1 MMMKSVLVGFGY
13 WGRILVKYIRQSD
26 QFELTG
32 ICDPGL
38 ENSPSLDAM
47 LKECRI
53 ECAFVCVP
61 VRRHYEI
68 VHKLLEY
75 NVHVFCEKPLC
86 SNLKDTLQL
95 YRLAWQK
102 ERVLFTDY
110 IYTVSPSIRYMKD
123 HINMLGEIRYI
134 NMDIKQFGR
143 FYKEENVYEVIG
155 VHMISVLVFL
165 FGMSAQDDV
174 ISAVDTLKYN
184 KSGKAEA
191 GILFFKIRGVRGKIE
206 CSLISEE
213 KIRRIEVICENGMIV
228 FDMLKKDT
236 VKMIYHQEDTKT
248 GQKIQQTLEAKQFD
262 EKNNLCAAVE
272 CFGNAVL
279 SGKSEFD
286 QLSLQTAR
294 ILEQIKGGSI

>member
-1 MMMKSVLVGFGY
+1 MMKSLLVGFGY

-38 ENSPSLDAM
+38 DHSPSLDSM
-47 LKECRI
+47 LKECRL

-102 ERVLFTDY
+102 ERILFTDY

-123 HINMLGEIRYI
+123 HIHMLGEIQYI
-134 NMDIKQFGR
+134 SMDIKQFGR
-143 FYKEENVYEVIG
+143 FYKEDNVYEVIG
-155 VHMISVLVFL
+155 VHMVSVLVFL
-165 FGMSAQDDV
+165 FGISVQDDV
-174 ISAVDTLKYN
+174 ITAVDTLKYDN
-184 KSGKAEA
+184 SGKAEA
-191 GILFFKIRGVRGKIE
+191 GVLFFKIHYVRGKIE
-206 CSLISEE
+206 CSLISDE

-236 VKMIYHQEDTKT
+236 VRIIGHQEDAET
-248 GQKIQQTLEAKQFD
+248 GQKIQQTIEAKQFD

-272 CFGNAVL
+272 YFGNAVL

-294 ILEQIKGGSI
+294 IMEKITGGSI

>member
-1 MMMKSVLVGFGY
+1 M
-13 WGRILVKYIRQSD
+13 RYIQQSD

-38 ENSPSLDAM
+38 EHSRSLESV
-47 LKECRI
+47 LKEDGI
-53 ECAFVCVP
+53 ACAFVCVP
-61 VRRHYEI
+61 VSRHYEV
-68 VHKLLEY
+68 VHLLLEHGI
-75 NVHVFCEKPLC
+75 HVFCEKPLC

-102 ERVLFTDY
+102 RRILFTDY

-123 HINMLGEIRYI
+123 HIGILGEICYI
-134 NMDIKQFGR
+134 NMTIKQFGR

-155 VHMISVLVFL
+155 VHMISVLAFL
-165 FGMSAQDDV
+165 FGMSSQDEI

-191 GILFFKIRGVRGKIE
+191 GVLFFKIHGVRGKIE

-236 VKMIYHQEDTKT
+236 IRIIYHQEEMGT
-248 GQKIQQTLEAKQFD
+248 GQKIQQMVEAKQFD

-272 CFGNAVL
+272 CFGNAIL
-279 SGKSEFD
+279 SGKSEYD
-286 QLSLQTAR
+286 QISLQTAR
-294 ILEQIKGGSI
+294 IMEQITGGSV